1 MNEVEYLR
9 QRVDDQISWYSK
21 KSRSN
26 QKYFKIISF
35 IEICLST
42 SLVLLAVFLNDS
54 IMKYGSAI
62 IGTTLS
68 ILSGIMG
75 LNKFQENW
83 IQYRTTAEWLKNFE
97 GTIVCDD
104 YAGYNQLKKG
114 NPKIKLQ
121 KCMAHARRRFADILK
136 SLKEDERKGTK
147 SYEILS
153 LFGKIF
159 EYESQYKK
167 DNLTPIRLLREESK
181 IKSLLKMN
189 YIS

>member
-1 MNEVEYLR
+1 MNEEEYLR

-35 IEICLST
+35 IEICLSA

-83 IQYRTTAEWLKNFE
+83 IQYRTTAEWLKKEKYLYTTKSGTYKE
-97 GTIVCDD
+97 GKDFSCFVETVE
-104 YAGYNQLKKG
+104 NELSKENSQWV
-114 NPKIKLQ
+114 
-121 KCMAHARRRFADILK
+121 KCMTT
-136 SLKEDERKGTK
+136 KENRGD
-147 SYEILS
+147 
-153 LFGKIF
+153 
-159 EYESQYKK
+159 
-167 DNLTPIRLLREESK
+167 
-181 IKSLLKMN
+181 
-189 YIS
+189 